1 MTPRDRAEKIV
12 ERFLSTPE
20 GFAPDDKQA
29 LIAAIEQGMNEVL
42 DMASDCLKVESDIWR
57 ALAKNEDSDEATAS
71 KCRAIAGTL
80 ILTQL
85 DIYALK
91 SPDFPRNTITD
102 NQKDEKR

>member
-20 GFAPDDKQA
+20 GFAPDDKQS

-42 DMASDCLKVESDIWR
+42 EDAATKLDRFLMTRTSLQVEGVVDAVRDVKS
-57 ALAKNEDSDEATAS
+57 
-71 KCRAIAGTL
+71 
-80 ILTQL
+80 
-85 DIYALK
+85 LK
-91 SPDFPRNTITD
+91 SNTSPRKTITD

>member
-42 DMASDCLKVESDIWR
+42 EDAAHVCERKARFLSQDAANTKSPVNRREKSMVSDWIQETGYQIR
-57 ALAKNEDSDEATAS
+57 
-71 KCRAIAGTL
+71 
-80 ILTQL
+80 
-85 DIYALK
+85 ALK
-91 SPDFPRNTITD
+91 SPDTPRNTITD
-102 NQKDEKR
+102 NQKD